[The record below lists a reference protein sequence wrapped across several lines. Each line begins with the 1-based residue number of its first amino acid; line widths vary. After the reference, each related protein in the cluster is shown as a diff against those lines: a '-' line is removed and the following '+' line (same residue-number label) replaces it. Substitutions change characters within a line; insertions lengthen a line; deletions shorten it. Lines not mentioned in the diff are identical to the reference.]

1 MPKNPLD
8 DTLYKSRI
16 SAKTHRVRGEYF
28 RDQTAII
35 HSMPFRRLKHKTQVF
50 FAPENDHVCT
60 RIEHVMHVASIAA
73 AICKGLNL
81 ENPENW
87 NLDTE
92 LAYSIGIG
100 HDLGHAPFG
109 HAGETAI
116 SNKLPVGSQFEHELN
131 SLRVIDKLANGGAG
145 LNLTFAVRDG
155 ISCHNGESFEQKIK
169 PSVIDRDPS
178 TIKRRKGCIPTTY
191 EGCIVR
197 FADKIAYLG
206 RDIEDAIVAGFI
218 RMNDVDPKL
227 QEALGQNNGEVINT
241 LVMDLIESSKEGDEI
256 SFSDEKH
263 ALMTTLKDFNYSRI
277 YDHPAIV
284 RYKKFGAKIIGS
296 LFDYLCTLYCEVG
309 KDYDKYLDPN
319 RIMLDIHFGK
329 YLKKMGTFYESEA
342 FIPQQIVTDYISG
355 MTDDYALRV
364 MKQISIPK
372 PIEFSG

>member
-1 MPKNPLD
+1 MPKNPLND
-8 DTLYKSRI
+8 EVYKSRAT
-16 SAKTHRVRGEYF
+16 AKTHPVRGEYF

-50 FAPENDHVCT
+50 FAPDNDHVCT

-73 AICKGLNL
+73 AICKGLNQA
-81 ENPENW
+81 NPDNW
-87 NLDTE
+87 QLDSE

-109 HAGETAI
+109 HAGESAI
-116 SNKLPVGSQFEHELN
+116 SDKLPVGKKFMHEMN
-131 SLRVIDKLANGGAG
+131 SLRVIDKLSNQGQG

-155 ISCHNGESFEQKIK
+155 IVCHNGESFEQKIK
-169 PSVIDRDPS
+169 PSDINRDPS
-178 TIKRRKGCIPTTY
+178 TIKDRKCTPTTY

-197 FADKIAYLG
+197 FSDKIAYLG
-206 RDIEDAIVAGFI
+206 RDIEDAIVAKFI
-218 RMNDVDPKL
+218 CMDDVDPKL
-227 QEALGQNNGEVINT
+227 QDALGKNNGEIINS
-241 LVMDLIESSKEGDEI
+241 LVLDLVDASKDRGDI
-256 SFSDEKH
+256 CFSDEKH
-263 ALMTTLKDFNYSRI
+263 ELMTALKNFNYSRI

-284 RYKKFGAKIIGS
+284 CYKKFGAKIIGS

-309 KDYDKYLDPN
+309 QDYDKYLDTN

-329 YLKKMGTFYESEA
+329 YLKKMEAFYESED

-364 MKQISIPK
+364 MEQISIPK
-372 PIEFSG
+372 PIDFPA